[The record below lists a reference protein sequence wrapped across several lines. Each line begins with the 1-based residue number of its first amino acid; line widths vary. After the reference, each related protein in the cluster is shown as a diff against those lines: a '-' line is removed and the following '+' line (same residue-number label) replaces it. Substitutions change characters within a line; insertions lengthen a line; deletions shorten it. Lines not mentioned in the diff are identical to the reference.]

1 MLFGDQLAQEV
12 KEREDQPWAMDR
24 ATNCTHLQR
33 PQNFE
38 TATLTVSAEGAAGTQ
53 AAKTTNLE
61 QEGNAYNN
69 TNTKQTEEETSSLG
83 VERKE
88 PIKKTRVKAR
98 QPKTPKQYLHLNLYP
113 LFVPLLIIITRVL

>member
-24 ATNCTHLQR
+24 ATNCTHFQR
-33 PQNFE
+33 PQNFR

-83 VERKE
+83 VETKE
-88 PIKKTRVKAR
+88 PIKKT
-98 QPKTPKQYLHLNLYP
+98 
-113 LFVPLLIIITRVL
+113 